1 MFETLVHD
9 FEESLCEVYLDL
21 FIKSEDQRLLALEDE
36 ETSYDD
42 REYRFCMM
50 SEILSH
56 MKHLTLLG
64 NQAKQVKYISQYC
77 FRQLLI
83 NIDIVEEVDLGDLI
97 KTLSIT

>member
-1 MFETLVHD
+1 
-9 FEESLCEVYLDL
+9 
-21 FIKSEDQRLLALEDE
+21 
-36 ETSYDD
+36 
-42 REYRFCMM
+42 M

-83 NIDIVEEVDLGDLI
+83 NIDIVEEIDLGDLI
-97 KTLSIT
+97 KTLSITQNSIFIRNVDVLSSNVTLINSTLVDALGTHHIITSDSH